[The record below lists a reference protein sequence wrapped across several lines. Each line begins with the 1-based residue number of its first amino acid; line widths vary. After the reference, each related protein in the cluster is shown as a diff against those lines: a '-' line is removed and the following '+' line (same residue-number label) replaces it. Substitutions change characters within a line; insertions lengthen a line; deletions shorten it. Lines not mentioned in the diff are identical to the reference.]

1 METCSVCKESIV
13 GTHIATSTD
22 NENCGRSLVGTN
34 FVRKDDKPYCKLC
47 PTDKEQAKQKKLG
60 RVYHP
65 EHFVCTKCDKPFNGT
80 QYFEDEGKPYCEL
93 HYKEVTG
100 ALCQFCRKAV
110 KGKMI
115 SALGSKWCEAHFM
128 CMGCFA
134 PLNDFERSKFMD
146 FDTKPFC
153 RRCYDKLPSDTKRNT
168 KKYAE
173 SEKKYL
179 PTPA

>member
-1 METCSVCKESIV
+1 MLEPGAESVL
-13 GTHIATSTD
+13 

>member
-1 METCSVCKESIV
+1 MDTCSVCKESIA

-22 NENCGRSLVGTN
+22 KYHKLAVESALNENCGRSLVGTN

-47 PTDKEQAKQKKLG
+47 PTDKEQAKQKKL
-60 RVYHP
+60 V
-65 EHFVCTKCDKPFNGT
+65 
-80 QYFEDEGKPYCEL
+80 
-93 HYKEVTG
+93 
-100 ALCQFCRKAV
+100 
-110 KGKMI
+110 I

-153 RRCYDKLPSDTKRNT
+153 RRCFDKLPSDTKRNM